1 MSLSPGLYRW
11 GTSAK
16 ALALSAD
23 LAMELATERHDCEAG
38 FGDRFGKNSS
48 AMPAKGKGSVYRP
61 DPFA

>member
-1 MSLSPGLYRW
+1 LPLAK
-11 GTSAK
+11 SAK

-38 FGDRFGKNSS
+38 FGDRFAGNSS
-48 AMPAKGKGSVYRP
+48 AMPAKGKGSVYRS